1 MLGEQVLIFSGQLIS
16 ESSVMRDWHG
26 LFKIRDLMYGN
37 LKNGMENLL
46 GFG

>member
-16 ESSVMRDWHG
+16 ESSLRDWHG